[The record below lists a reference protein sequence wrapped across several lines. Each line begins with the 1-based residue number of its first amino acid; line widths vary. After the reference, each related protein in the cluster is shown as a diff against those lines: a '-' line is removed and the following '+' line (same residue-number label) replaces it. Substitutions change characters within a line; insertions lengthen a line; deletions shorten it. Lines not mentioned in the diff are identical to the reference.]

1 MRVTT
6 KTIPLSL
13 PRVIGE
19 KLTEYC
25 RLKNISQSGVIRN
38 LILQE
43 LIKANLLTVE
53 ELIAN
58 QMTEQGFRE
67 PVGPKRKKTKTKPK
81 TKTLLE

>member
-1 MRVTT
+1 MRTKA
-6 KTIPLSL
+6 KTIPLAL
-13 PRVIGE
+13 PKVIGE

-25 RLKNISQSGVIRN
+25 RQKNTSQAGVIRN

-43 LIKANLLTVE
+43 LIKSNLLTVE

-67 PVGPKRKKTKTKPK
+67 PIGPKRKKPKPK
-81 TKTLLE
+81 TKTLLG